1 MGITCVGIRLNEQCY
16 VRKKFTHA
24 GLNHVDLIFPDGSIC
39 TREIGAVAVHCKAGL
54 GRTGT
59 MIAAFLI
66 LRYKFTAAEAIAWCR
81 LCCPGSIVGAQQHFL
96 ALKED
101 ALTTLRVGCSDST
114 AW

>member
-1 MGITCVGIRLNEQCY
+1 
-16 VRKKFTHA
+16 
-24 GLNHVDLIFPDGSIC
+24 IC

-66 LRYKFTAAEAIAWCR
+66 HRYKFTAAEAIAWCR
-81 LCCPGSIVGAQQHFL
+81 LCRPGSIVGAQQHFL

-101 ALTTLRVGCSDST
+101 ALTNSEWVAATPRLGKAKKR
-114 AW
+114 